1 VVSCVFNTWTKFQT
15 PMELNR
21 VGLHY
26 AISPEGTTKV
36 PMFDESGFDWIVAS
50 MRELIDDGYDAPFV
64 VTGQRRNGK
73 SVFTLKL
80 SRRQN
85 PGFTVKNIH
94 FSIESFMAD
103 LENIPEADPR
113 IKYYPTVDYD
123 ESITGLY
130 NQEWQSQVPYVKVLN
145 IIGKKRI
152 TMPVVLP
159 HIGDLNPKVTRMMA
173 FWVFIYQRGVAEIRI
188 PRTNQFNRD
197 IFWVPFCAIQY
208 DKFDDYDPF
217 WMAYSEKKDKFI
229 SEYTKSMS
237 DADGLKGLARKY
249 AEQRNTLIEHLR
261 ENKIMSRE
269 EIAEVLKVKPG
280 TLDVWRARS
289 KSSQSAKVVD

>member
-1 VVSCVFNTWTKFQT
+1 
-15 PMELNR
+15 MELNR
-21 VGLHY
+21 VGFHY
-26 AISPEGTTKV
+26 AISPEGATKC
-36 PMFDESGFDWIVAS
+36 PMFDESGLDWIVAS

-73 SVFTLKL
+73 SVFTLKV
-80 SRRQN
+80 SRKQN
-85 PGFTVKNIH
+85 PAFGVKNIH

-123 ESITGLY
+123 ESITGLH

-188 PRTNQFNRD
+188 PRTNQFDRS
-197 IFWVPFCAIQY
+197 IFWVPYCAIQY
-208 DKFDDYDPF
+208 DKFEDNDPF
-217 WMAYSEKKDKFI
+217 WVAYSERKDKFI

-237 DADGLKGLARKY
+237 DTEGTKGLAGKY

-261 ENKIMSRE
+261 ENKIMSRDD
-269 EIAEVLKVKPG
+269 IAEVLKVKPG

-289 KSSQSAKVVD
+289 KSGQSVKVVD